1 MWRRT
6 TWQSFPH
13 SQATILHI
21 IIPSWQL
28 TVSMHQIGSLI
39 CNEHGKLMVKMTILF
54 LLCRHKPKV
63 WYSSMASSLSDYQ
76 HFYHDILQNHRG
88 RPPPRQ
94 VWVFGICDTSHTPAR
109 GVMRIVP
116 DRSAATLLPIIPQH
130 VRSGTIVHSDE
141 WAVYNRVQH
150 LPSVGQHHR

>member
-1 MWRRT
+1 MLGG
-6 TWQSFPH
+6 PGVVV
-13 SQATILHI
+13 HI
-21 IIPSWQL
+21 DE
-28 TVSMHQIGSLI
+28 SL
-39 CNEHGKLMVKMTILF
+39 F
-54 LLCRHKPKV
+54 RHKPKV

-116 DRSAATLLPIIPQH
+116 DRSAATLLPIEEVID
-130 VRSGTIVHSDE
+130 VRTPAIIGRSYTKTKPCRYWVMPLKGRWSPPYPATEKWSSIVNLRLCKGRLT
-141 WAVYNRVQH
+141 YNFGPYDNRMK
-150 LPSVGQHHR
+150 